1 LDKIINIH
9 IALKYNYTI
18 LKIMHKII
26 LFSLFILL
34 SKSVYGEMIKPDPSI
49 GPKEVI
55 LIQLKALQK
64 NNSPFDDAGI
74 EQTWEFAHPN
84 NRMYTG
90 PLDNFIRMIKNP
102 SYSMMIDHLEHNII
116 PVQEQEKS
124 SYYFVELTDSNGK
137 KFGFEWTVEKV
148 EQNGEFKDCWMTV
161 GVSRP
166 MPLSQAS

>member
-1 LDKIINIH
+1 
-9 IALKYNYTI
+9 
-18 LKIMHKII
+18 M

-90 PLDNFIRMIKNP
+90 PLDNFNKSYLSPIRCALA
-102 SYSMMIDHLEHNII
+102 HARL
-116 PVQEQEKS
+116 
-124 SYYFVELTDSNGK
+124 
-137 KFGFEWTVEKV
+137 
-148 EQNGEFKDCWMTV
+148 
-161 GVSRP
+161 SRLP
-166 MPLSQAS
+166 

>member
-1 LDKIINIH
+1 MRFIS
-9 IALKYNYTI
+9 TI
-18 LKIMHKII
+18 TFII
-26 LFSLFILL
+26 LFSTSLL
-34 SKSVYGEMIKPDPSI
+34 AELLKPTPEI
-49 GPKEVI
+49 NPEEVVK
-55 LIQLKALQK
+55 IQLSSLM
-64 NNSPFDDAGI
+64 NNNVPYLNAGI

-102 SYSMMIDHLEHNII
+102 SYAMMIDHLDHNII
-116 PVQEQEKS
+116 PVQEQENS

-148 EQNGEFKDCWMTV
+148 EQSGEFKDCWMTV